1 MEEWFFMSRMGDT
14 IRGARLQA
22 KMTEKALGK
31 KCGMAENVIK
41 DIESGRRIASDDQA
55 QRILKVLGAQDSLST
70 ELDAAAEPPQPLP
83 KPRPRAY
90 VVPLEPDN
98 PQKESATREASDAW
112 LDALGGVVKRVPVI
126 DPQGVAVDHVLTP
139 IIGGKIEGGAPDKVF
154 YFRCPDDAL
163 RGYRI
168 FAGDLLLCVPAQKVE
183 DGAISL
189 FLLSGRRVARKANK
203 LDGNRVHL
211 QSYDREFT
219 SQTLPA
225 AEARVLARCVKL
237 ERRL

>member
-1 MEEWFFMSRMGDT
+1 MPAIIDGQGVKTHPVEREPITDKTDYNRLHDEKVAREVEAERTAAVVDNWVQKYVKEDRKKNAQQRLNEEAAQKYANQVEIKLPT
-14 IRGARLQA
+14 
-22 KMTEKALGK
+22 TE
-31 KCGMAENVIK
+31 
-41 DIESGRRIASDDQA
+41 
-55 QRILKVLGAQDSLST
+55 
-70 ELDAAAEPPQPLP
+70 AEPQP
-83 KPRPRAY
+83 AG
-90 VVPLEPDN
+90 DN
-98 PQKESATREASDAW
+98 AAW
-112 LDALGGVVKRVPVI
+112 LDALGGVVKRVPVT
-126 DPQGVAVDHVLTP
+126 DEDSNVVDHVLVP
-139 IIGGKIEGGAPDKVF
+139 VVGGKIEGGAPDKVF

-189 FLLSGRRVARKANK
+189 FLLNGRRVARKANK

-225 AEARVLARCVKL
+225 AEARVLAKCVKL

>member
-1 MEEWFFMSRMGDT
+1 MSRLGET
-14 IRGARLQA
+14 IRSTRIQA
-22 KMTEKALGK
+22 KMTEKALAK
-31 KCGMAENVIK
+31 KCGMAEGVIK
-41 DIESGRRIASDDQA
+41 DIESGRRIVSDGQA
-55 QRILKVLGAQDSLST
+55 QRILKILGVENPVSAELEVAQ
-70 ELDAAAEPPQPLP
+70 EPEVPLR
-83 KPRPRAY
+83 PRPRPY
-90 VVPLEPDN
+90 KLPVSEPETRQEGD
-98 PQKESATREASDAW
+98 SAAW
-112 LDALGGVVKRVPVI
+112 LDALGGVVKRVPVTDEDSTVI
-126 DPQGVAVDHVLTP
+126 DHMLVP
-139 IIGGKIEGGAPDKVF
+139 IVGGKIEGGAPDKVF

-168 FAGDLLLCVPAQKVE
+168 HAGDLLLCVPTQKVE

-189 FLLSGRRVARKANK
+189 FLLNGKRAARKANK
-203 LDGNRVHL
+203 LDGSRVHL

>member
-1 MEEWFFMSRMGDT
+1 
-14 IRGARLQA
+14 
-22 KMTEKALGK
+22 MTEKALGK

-41 DIESGRRIASDDQA
+41 DIESGRRIVSDDQA
-55 QRILKVLGAQDSLST
+55 QRILKILGREKPRFRGAGSGGGAGR
-70 ELDAAAEPPQPLP
+70 AAAPPPAPLQAAHH
-83 KPRPRAY
+83 PRPSRS
-90 VVPLEPDN
+90 PQGDN
-98 PQKESATREASDAW
+98 AAW
-112 LDALGGVVKRVPVI
+112 LDALGGVVKRVPVT
-126 DPQGVAVDHVLTP
+126 DEDSNVVDHVLVP
-139 IIGGKIEGGAPDKVF
+139 VVGGKIEGGAPDKVF

-189 FLLSGRRVARKANK
+189 FLLNGRRVARKANK

>member
-1 MEEWFFMSRMGDT
+1 MSRLGET
-14 IRGARLQA
+14 IRSARIQA
-22 KMTEKALGK
+22 KMTEKALAK
-31 KCGMAENVIK
+31 KCGMAEGVIK
-41 DIESGRRIASDDQA
+41 DIESGRRIVSDGQA
-55 QRILKVLGAQDSLST
+55 QRILKILGVENPVSAELEVAQ
-70 ELDAAAEPPQPLP
+70 EPEVPLR
-83 KPRPRAY
+83 PRPRPY
-90 VVPLEPDN
+90 KLPVSEPETR
-98 PQKESATREASDAW
+98 QESDSAAW
-112 LDALGGVVKRVPVI
+112 LDALGGVVKRVPVTDEDSTVI
-126 DPQGVAVDHVLTP
+126 DHVLVP
-139 IIGGKIEGGAPDKVF
+139 IVGGKIEGGAPDKVF

-168 FAGDLLLCVPAQKVE
+168 HAGDLLLCVPTQKVE

-189 FLLSGRRVARKANK
+189 FLLNGKRAARKANK
-203 LDGNRVHL
+203 LDGSRVHL

>member
-1 MEEWFFMSRMGDT
+1 MSRLGET
-14 IRGARLQA
+14 IRSARIQA
-22 KMTEKALGK
+22 KMTEKALAK
-31 KCGMAENVIK
+31 KCGMAEGVIK
-41 DIESGRRIASDDQA
+41 DIESGRRIVSDGQA
-55 QRILKVLGAQDSLST
+55 QRILKILGVENPVSAELEVAQ
-70 ELDAAAEPPQPLP
+70 EPEVPLR
-83 KPRPRAY
+83 PRPRPY
-90 VVPLEPDN
+90 KLPVSEPETRQEGD
-98 PQKESATREASDAW
+98 SAAW
-112 LDALGGVVKRVPVI
+112 LDALGGVVKRVPVTDEDSTVI
-126 DPQGVAVDHVLTP
+126 DHVLVP
-139 IIGGKIEGGAPDKVF
+139 IVGGKIEGGAPDKVF

-168 FAGDLLLCVPAQKVE
+168 HAGDLLLCVPTQKVE

-189 FLLSGRRVARKANK
+189 FLLNGKRAARKANK
-203 LDGNRVHL
+203 LDGSRIHL

>member
-14 IRGARLQA
+14 IRSARLQA

-41 DIESGRRIASDDQA
+41 DIESGRRIVSDDQA
-55 QRILKVLGAQDSLST
+55 QRILKILGVKNPVSE
-70 ELDAAAEPPQPLP
+70 ELEVAAEPDVPLR
-83 KPRPRAY
+83 PRPRPYKLPTSEA
-90 VVPLEPDN
+90 EPQPQGDN
-98 PQKESATREASDAW
+98 AAW
-112 LDALGGVVKRVPVI
+112 LDALGGVVKRVPVT
-126 DPQGVAVDHVLTP
+126 DENSNVVDHVLVP
-139 IIGGKIEGGAPDKVF
+139 VVGGKIEGGAPDKVF

-225 AEARVLARCVKL
+225 AEARVLAKCVKL

>member
-1 MEEWFFMSRMGDT
+1 MSRLGET
-14 IRGARLQA
+14 IRSARIQA
-22 KMTEKALGK
+22 KMTEKALAK
-31 KCGMAENVIK
+31 KCGMAEGVIK
-41 DIESGRRIASDDQA
+41 DIESDRRIVSDGQA
-55 QRILKVLGAQDSLST
+55 QRILKILGVENPVSAELEVAQ
-70 ELDAAAEPPQPLP
+70 EPEVPLR
-83 KPRPRAY
+83 PRPRPY
-90 VVPLEPDN
+90 KLPVSEPETRQEGD
-98 PQKESATREASDAW
+98 SAAW
-112 LDALGGVVKRVPVI
+112 LDALGGVVKRVPVTDEDSTVI
-126 DPQGVAVDHVLTP
+126 DHVLVP
-139 IIGGKIEGGAPDKVF
+139 IVGGKIEGGAPDKVF

-168 FAGDLLLCVPAQKVE
+168 HAGDLLLCVPTQKVE

-189 FLLSGRRVARKANK
+189 FLLNGKRAARKANK
-203 LDGNRVHL
+203 LDGSRIHL

>member
-1 MEEWFFMSRMGDT
+1 MSRLGET
-14 IRGARLQA
+14 IRSARIQA
-22 KMTEKALGK
+22 KMTEKALAK
-31 KCGMAENVIK
+31 KCGMAEGVIK
-41 DIESGRRIASDDQA
+41 DIESGRRIVSDGQA
-55 QRILKVLGAQDSLST
+55 QRILKILGVENPVSAELEVAQ
-70 ELDAAAEPPQPLP
+70 EPEVPLR
-83 KPRPRAY
+83 PRPRPY
-90 VVPLEPDN
+90 KLPVSEPETRQEGD
-98 PQKESATREASDAW
+98 SAAW
-112 LDALGGVVKRVPVI
+112 LDALGGVVKRVPVTDEDSTVI
-126 DPQGVAVDHVLTP
+126 DHVLVP
-139 IIGGKIEGGAPDKVF
+139 IVGGKIEGGAPDKVF

-168 FAGDLLLCVPAQKVE
+168 HAGDLLLCVPTQKVE

-189 FLLSGRRVARKANK
+189 FLLNGKRAARKANK
-203 LDGNRVHL
+203 LDGSRVHL